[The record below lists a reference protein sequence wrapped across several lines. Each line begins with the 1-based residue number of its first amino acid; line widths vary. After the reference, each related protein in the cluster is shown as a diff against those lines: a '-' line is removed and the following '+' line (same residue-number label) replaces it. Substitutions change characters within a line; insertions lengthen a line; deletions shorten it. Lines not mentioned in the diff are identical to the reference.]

1 MILFIIMSN
10 IKLKTDLTTIKNLR
24 ESSRR
29 LARVVKMIG
38 ENIRSG
44 VSLASLDALAFKL
57 ITESPEGKRDKDKPA
72 FLNYKPSGAD
82 YPYPASIC
90 ISVNDAVVHGI
101 PNDYI
106 LKNGDIVT
114 IDGGI
119 NHKGMISDHA
129 ITFAVGKISK
139 ENEDLLKV
147 AKGALMSGI
156 KAAVAGNYVNDI
168 SKAIENYIKKEGEK
182 LKINFGIIKILSGHG
197 VGYKVHEEPFVP
209 NFDDGVRGPKLVPGM
224 VLAIEPMINLG
235 NEEVYL
241 AEDGYTFKT
250 VDGKN
255 SAHFEHTIL
264 ITKDKPEILTVI

>member
-1 MILFIIMSN
+1 MANQN

-24 ESSRR
+24 ESCRR

-38 ENIRSG
+38 ENIKPG
-44 VSLASLDALAFKL
+44 VSLKSLDEIAFKL

-82 YPYPASIC
+82 FPYPASIC

-101 PNDYI
+101 PDEYI
-106 LKNGDIVT
+106 LKKGDIVT

-129 ITFAVGKISK
+129 ITFPVGQISK
-139 ENEDLLKV
+139 QNEELLKV
-147 AKGALMSGI
+147 AKGALMAGI
-156 KAAVAGNYVNDI
+156 KVAVAGNYVNDI
-168 SKAIENYIKKEGEK
+168 SKAIENYIKKEGD
-182 LKINFGIIKILSGHG
+182 KINKNFGIIKILSGHG